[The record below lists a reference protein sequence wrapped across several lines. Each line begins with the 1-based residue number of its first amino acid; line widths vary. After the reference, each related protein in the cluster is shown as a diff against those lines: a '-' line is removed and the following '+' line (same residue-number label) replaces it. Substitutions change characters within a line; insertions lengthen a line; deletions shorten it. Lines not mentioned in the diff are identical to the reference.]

1 MKQINLI
8 LPAQA
13 AKMGGDLGAILGQHG
28 VNIMKFCKEFNELT
42 TNYEYNMQIR
52 TILTLEDNNNFFIKF
67 KGPVLSFLIK
77 SFGNDKKEINFLDI
91 YKIIK
96 VKKKIDQVFE
106 EEILLKSILST
117 IKSMRFK
124 VIYE

>member
-52 TILTLEDNNNFFIKF
+52 TILTLEDNNNFSIKP

-77 SFGNDKKEINFLDI
+77 SFGNDKKEIKFLDI

-96 VKKKIDQVFE
+96 VKKKVDQVFE
-106 EEILLKSILST
+106 EKILLKSILST

>member
-28 VNIMKFCKEFNELT
+28 VNIMKFCKEFNDLT

-52 TILTLEDNNNFFIKF
+52 TILTLEDNNNFSIKP

-77 SFGNDKKEINFLDI
+77 SFGNDKKEIKFLDI

-96 VKKKIDQVFE
+96 VKKKVDQVFE
-106 EEILLKSILST
+106 EKILLKSILST